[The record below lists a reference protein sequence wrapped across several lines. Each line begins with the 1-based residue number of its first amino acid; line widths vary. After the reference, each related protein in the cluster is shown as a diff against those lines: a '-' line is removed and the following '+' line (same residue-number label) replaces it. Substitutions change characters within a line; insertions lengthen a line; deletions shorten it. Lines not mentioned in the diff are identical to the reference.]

1 MNTWQKLW
9 LTQTVCFSLISLCW
23 RGRKKQNK
31 NKPLRQQ
38 TESRGDRETEEGEKV
53 LSNTNKSASSWNNR
67 KKWHGWLSQAC
78 EIVGKPQRPWPL
90 KHSYLVTSFNTF
102 TRDEQTSWRRGGKG
116 FREENNTCTPGRGLG
131 CGGAGGAGAGG
142 GGVLQRLDFNTW
154 LNLYCVTS

>member
-23 RGRKKQNK
+23 RRRK
-31 NKPLRQQ
+31 NKTKTSHSGSKRRAGETERQ
-38 TESRGDRETEEGEKV
+38 TEEGEKV

-102 TRDEQTSWRRGGKG
+102 TRDEQTSWRRGGERDLEKKTILVHQEEG
-116 FREENNTCTPGRGLG
+116 KAVVVLVLVGVCFRGSTLTH
-131 CGGAGGAGAGG
+131 
-142 GGVLQRLDFNTW
+142 D
-154 LNLYCVTS
+154 